1 MDSIATARDFFINQ
15 QGMSPDQADMIV
27 SQGLQAYNQQTQ
39 PQSMMQMASGG
50 IARLGYQMGGS
61 PEGVQTMPMDYGQS
75 LQVPSQQ
82 QPMFTSTGNA
92 TSNPLLN
99 YGQTNIGKAGG
110 TPLTMRSGGIA
121 RLGYQEGGMTMT
133 QFGTSQEEPIFPRLE
148 TLSENLGQAEEKL
161 GTPSNNQFGI
171 SPMTSAF
178 TGQSRPG
185 FQSGGVTM
193 PSQGS
198 ELSQMQGMDQ
208 QQALQTIIQI
218 LIENG
223 IPPEQAQQLALQIIQ
238 IFAQG
243 GEPAVEAFADQLEQ
257 EEAQAMAEGGIAG
270 LYPRQGYFIGG
281 ALKAASKV
289 VGSAVKGVA
298 KAVKSVAKSPIGRA
312 ALTIAAAT
320 FLGPGAFGISGLGL
334 TGAGLG
340 FATAGANLGLQALG
354 GQKLNLLEAGLSGFS
369 AGLSN
374 PTVPASSAAN
384 ITVPGAEVANAYNA
398 AGISNPNLI
407 PPDAGSYAGSVQ
419 KLYDPGMI
427 SSTAQDIAAN
437 QAASNI
443 ATSQGQTLQ
452 QLGQLKQPGFL
463 ESTYDTVKSGI
474 TNLAQ
479 DPMGTI
485 KNLASSAYDYAQE
498 NPIKT
503 AIGVSSLASLGAS
516 LGMPRNEGEDD
527 ESYAKRLAETQGYL
541 TQYGRN
547 LQIRN
552 PYFYQREGA
561 VNPFAPTM
569 AANGG
574 IMGYAKG
581 GSMVPPARQIEGG
594 IIELDARKTGGYI
607 PYGKKERVDDV
618 PAMLA
623 KDEFVFTSRAV
634 KAAGGGSARR
644 GAAKMYALMKQLESK
659 GARA

>member
-61 PEGVQTMPMDYGQS
+61 PMGVEPMPMDYGQS
-75 LQVPSQQ
+75 LQVPPQQ
-82 QPMFTSTGNA
+82 QPSFSSA
-92 TSNPLLN
+92 KSITSNPLAS
-99 YGQTNIGKAGG
+99 YGEPQLGQAGG
-110 TPLTMRSGGIA
+110 TPLMMQGGGIA
-121 RLGYQEGGMTMT
+121 RLGYQT
-133 QFGTSQEEPIFPRLE
+133 
-148 TLSENLGQAEEKL
+148 
-161 GTPSNNQFGI
+161 
-171 SPMTSAF
+171 
-178 TGQSRPG
+178 
-185 FQSGGVTM
+185 GGVTL

-198 ELSQMQGMDQ
+198 EMSQMQGMDQ

-243 GEPAVEAFADQLEQ
+243 GAPAVEAFADQLEQ
-257 EEAQAMAEGGIAG
+257 EEVQAMASGGIAG
-270 LYPRQGYFIGG
+270 YAYRQGYGFGGIGKIFSG
-281 ALKAASKV
+281 AAKAVSGV
-289 VGSAVKGVA
+289 VKGVA

-320 FLGPGAFGISGLGL
+320 FLGPGAFGIQGLGL

-369 AGLSN
+369 AGLSK

-384 ITVPGAEVANAYNA
+384 ITIPGAEVANAYNTV
-398 AGISNPNLI
+398 GVGNPNII
-407 PPDAGSYAGSVQ
+407 PADAGSYAGSVQ

-443 ATSQGQTLQ
+443 ANAQGQTLQ
-452 QLGQLKQPGFL
+452 QLGQLKPPTFL
-463 ESTYDTVKSGI
+463 ESAYDTVKGGI

-485 KNLASSAYDYAQE
+485 KNLASSAYDYAKE
-498 NPIKT
+498 NPITT
-503 AIGVSSLASLGAS
+503 AIGVSSLATLGS
-516 LGMPRNEGEDD
+516 QLGVPRNEGEDD
-527 ESYAKRLAETQGYL
+527 ESYAKRLQETQGYL

-659 GARA
+659 GAKA

>member
-1 MDSIATARDFFINQ
+1 MDSISTARDFFINQ
-15 QGMSPDQADMIV
+15 QGLSPDQADMIV
-27 SQGLQAYNQQTQ
+27 SKGMEAYNQQSQ
-39 PQSMMQMASGG
+39 PQQNMMQMASGG

-61 PEGVQTMPMDYGQS
+61 PMGVGTMPMDYGQS
-75 LQVPSQQ
+75 LQVPQLQQ
-82 QPMFTSTGNA
+82 SMFTPTGSA

-133 QFGTSQEEPIFPRLE
+133 QFGTPQEEPLFPRLE

-185 FQSGGVTM
+185 FQEGGVTL

-198 ELSQMQGMDQ
+198 EMSQLNQMDPA
-208 QQALQTIIQI
+208 QAVEIITKL

-223 IPPEQAQQLALQIIQ
+223 VAPEQAQQLALQIIQ

-243 GEPAVEAFADQLEQ
+243 GEPAVEAFANQLEQ
-257 EEAQAMAEGGIAG
+257 EEVQAMASGGIAG
-270 LYPRQGYFIGG
+270 YGYRQGYFLGGIGRAISG
-281 ALKAASKV
+281 
-289 VGSAVKGVA
+289 AVKGVTKA
-298 KAVKSVAKSPIGRA
+298 VSGVVKGVANAVKSVVKSDIGKLALLAGGAYLMMNPAMLSGLGAGAAGTAAAAETA
-312 ALTIAAAT
+312 ALTQ
-320 FLGPGAFGISGLGL
+320 
-334 TGAGLG
+334 AGLG
-340 FATAGANLGLQALG
+340 GLGATSLTAGTGSLVLPTAASVGAALPTTVGGLTAAGGSLALPAATSITAEALSAGAPSLWETTKAVASDPSFSGIKSLGQQGLSSIANLGSEALDYASKN
-354 GQKLNLLEAGLSGFS
+354 KL
-369 AGLSN
+369 
-374 PTVPASSAAN
+374 
-384 ITVPGAEVANAYNA
+384 
-398 AGISNPNLI
+398 
-407 PPDAGSYAGSVQ
+407 
-419 KLYDPGMI
+419 
-427 SSTAQDIAAN
+427 STAL
-437 QAASNI
+437 
-443 ATSQGQTLQ
+443 TL
-452 QLGQLKQPGFL
+452 
-463 ESTYDTVKSGI
+463 
-474 TNLAQ
+474 TN
-479 DPMGTI
+479 
-485 KNLASSAYDYAQE
+485 
-498 NPIKT
+498 
-503 AIGVSSLASLGAS
+503 LASLGAQ

-527 ESYAKRLAETQGYL
+527 MSYEKRLKEAQGYV

-552 PYFYQREGA
+552 PEFYAREGA

-574 IMGYAKG
+574 IMGYRKG

-594 IIELDARKTGGYI
+594 IIELDARKSGGYI

-634 KAAGGGSARR
+634 KAAGGGSAKR
-644 GAAKMYALMKQLESK
+644 GAARMYALMKQLESK
-659 GARA
+659 GAKA

>member
-1 MDSIATARDFFINQ
+1 MDSISTARDFFINQ
-15 QGMSPDQADMIV
+15 QGLSPDQADMIV
-27 SQGLQAYNQQTQ
+27 SKGMEAYNQQSQ
-39 PQSMMQMASGG
+39 PQPQQNMMQMASGG

-61 PEGVQTMPMDYGQS
+61 PMGVEAMPMDTGQS
-75 LQVPSQQ
+75 LQVPQQ
-82 QPMFTSTGNA
+82 MPTNFSSAQSITM
-92 TSNPLLN
+92 NPLLN
-99 YGQTNIGKAGG
+99 YGQPQIGQAGG
-110 TPLTMRSGGIA
+110 TPLSMNRGGIA
-121 RLGYQEGGMTMT
+121 RLGYQT
-133 QFGTSQEEPIFPRLE
+133 
-148 TLSENLGQAEEKL
+148 
-161 GTPSNNQFGI
+161 
-171 SPMTSAF
+171 
-178 TGQSRPG
+178 
-185 FQSGGVTM
+185 GGVTL

-198 ELSQMQGMDQ
+198 EMSQMQGMDG

-223 IPPEQAQQLALQIIQ
+223 IPPEQAQQLALQILQ

-243 GEPAVEAFADQLEQ
+243 GEPALEEFANQLEQ
-257 EEAQAMAEGGIAG
+257 QEAQAMASGGIAG
-270 LYPRQGYFIGG
+270 YAYRQGYGFGGIGKIFSG
-281 ALKAASKV
+281 AAKAVSGV
-289 VGSAVKGVA
+289 VKGVA
-298 KAVKSVAKSPIGRA
+298 SAVKSVAKSPIGRA

-320 FLGPGAFGISGLGL
+320 FLGPGAFGFSGLGL

-374 PTVPASSAAN
+374 PTVPASSATN

-443 ATSQGQTLQ
+443 ANAQGQTLQ
-452 QLGQLKQPGFL
+452 QLGQLKPPTFL
-463 ESTYDTVKSGI
+463 ESAYDTVKGGI

-485 KNLASSAYDYAQE
+485 KNLASSAYDYAKE
-498 NPIKT
+498 NPITT
-503 AIGVSSLASLGAS
+503 AIGVSSLATLGS
-516 LGMPRNEGEDD
+516 QLGVPRNEGEDD
-527 ESYAKRLAETQGYL
+527 ESYAKRLQETQGYL

-547 LQIRN
+547 LKITN

-574 IMGYAKG
+574 IMGYRKG

-594 IIELDARKTGGYI
+594 VIELDARKTGGYI

-634 KAAGGGSARR
+634 KAAGGGSARQ
-644 GAAKMYALMKQLESK
+644 GAKKMYALMKQLESK

>member
-1 MDSIATARDFFINQ
+1 MDSISTARDFFINQ
-15 QGMSPDQADMIV
+15 QGLSPDQADMIV
-27 SQGLQAYNQQTQ
+27 SKGMEAYNQQSQ
-39 PQSMMQMASGG
+39 PQQNMMQMASGG

-61 PEGVQTMPMDYGQS
+61 PMGVEAMPMDTGQS
-75 LQVPSQQ
+75 LQVPQQ
-82 QPMFTSTGNA
+82 MPTNFSSAQSITM
-92 TSNPLLN
+92 NPLLN
-99 YGQTNIGKAGG
+99 YGQPQLGQAGG
-110 TPLTMRSGGIA
+110 TPLMMRGGGIA
-121 RLGYQEGGMTMT
+121 RLGYQT
-133 QFGTSQEEPIFPRLE
+133 
-148 TLSENLGQAEEKL
+148 
-161 GTPSNNQFGI
+161 
-171 SPMTSAF
+171 
-178 TGQSRPG
+178 
-185 FQSGGVTM
+185 GGVTL

-198 ELSQMQGMDQ
+198 EMSQMQGMDG

-223 IPPEQAQQLALQIIQ
+223 IPPEQAQQLALQILQ

-243 GEPAVEAFADQLEQ
+243 GEPALEEFANQLEQ
-257 EEAQAMAEGGIAG
+257 QEAQAMASGGIAG
-270 LYPRQGYFIGG
+270 YAYRQGYGFGGIGKIFSG
-281 ALKAASKV
+281 AAKAVSGV
-289 VGSAVKGVA
+289 VKGVA

-320 FLGPGAFGISGLGL
+320 FLGPGAFGFSGLGL

-384 ITVPGAEVANAYNA
+384 ITVPGAEVANAYNTV
-398 AGISNPNLI
+398 GVGNPNII
-407 PPDAGSYAGSVQ
+407 PADAGSYAGSVQ

-443 ATSQGQTLQ
+443 ANAQGQTLQ
-452 QLGQLKQPGFL
+452 QLGQLKPPTFL
-463 ESTYDTVKSGI
+463 ESAYDTVKGGI

-485 KNLASSAYDYAQE
+485 KNLASSAYDYAKE
-498 NPIKT
+498 NPITT
-503 AIGVSSLASLGAS
+503 AIGVSSLATLGS
-516 LGMPRNEGEDD
+516 QLGIPRNEGEDD
-527 ESYAKRLAETQGYL
+527 ESYAKRLQETQGYL

-547 LQIRN
+547 LKITN

-574 IMGYAKG
+574 IMGYRKG

-594 IIELDARKTGGYI
+594 VIELDARKTGGYI

-634 KAAGGGSARR
+634 KAAGGGSAKR
-644 GAAKMYALMKQLESK
+644 GAEKMYALMKQLESK

>member
-39 PQSMMQMASGG
+39 PRSMMQMASGG

-61 PEGVQTMPMDYGQS
+61 PMGVEPMPMDYGQS
-75 LQVPSQQ
+75 LQVPPQQ
-82 QPMFTSTGNA
+82 QPSFSSA
-92 TSNPLLN
+92 KSITSNPLAS
-99 YGQTNIGKAGG
+99 YGEPQLGQAGG
-110 TPLTMRSGGIA
+110 TPLMMQGGGIA
-121 RLGYQEGGMTMT
+121 RLGYQT
-133 QFGTSQEEPIFPRLE
+133 
-148 TLSENLGQAEEKL
+148 
-161 GTPSNNQFGI
+161 
-171 SPMTSAF
+171 
-178 TGQSRPG
+178 
-185 FQSGGVTM
+185 GGVTL

-198 ELSQMQGMDQ
+198 EMSQMQGMDQ

-243 GEPAVEAFADQLEQ
+243 GAPAVEAFADQLEQ
-257 EEAQAMAEGGIAG
+257 EEVQAMASGGIAG
-270 LYPRQGYFIGG
+270 YAYRQGYGFGGIGKIFKG
-281 ALKAASKV
+281 AAKAVSGV
-289 VGSAVKGVA
+289 VKGVA

-443 ATSQGQTLQ
+443 ANAQGQTLQ
-452 QLGQLKQPGFL
+452 QLGQLKPPTFL
-463 ESTYDTVKSGI
+463 ESAYDTVKGGI

-485 KNLASSAYDYAQE
+485 KNLASSAYDYAKE
-498 NPIKT
+498 NPITT
-503 AIGVSSLASLGAS
+503 AIGVSSLATLGS
-516 LGMPRNEGEDD
+516 QLGVPRNEGEDD
-527 ESYAKRLAETQGYL
+527 ESYAKRLQETQGYL

>member
-1 MDSIATARDFFINQ
+1 MDSISKARDFFINQ
-15 QGMSPDQADMIV
+15 QGLSPDQADMIV
-27 SQGLQAYNQQTQ
+27 GQGLQAYNQQAQ
-39 PQSMMQMASGG
+39 PQSMMQMAGGG
-50 IARLGYQMGGS
+50 IARLGYQMGGLS
-61 PEGVQTMPMDYGQS
+61 AMPMDTGAP
-75 LQVPSQQ
+75 LQVPQQQ
-82 QPMFTSTGNA
+82 QPSFSSAKSITM
-92 TSNPLLN
+92 NPLLN
-99 YGQTNIGKAGG
+99 YGQPQLGQAGG
-110 TPLTMRSGGIA
+110 TPLMMQGGGIA
-121 RLGYQEGGMTMT
+121 RLGYE
-133 QFGTSQEEPIFPRLE
+133 
-148 TLSENLGQAEEKL
+148 
-161 GTPSNNQFGI
+161 
-171 SPMTSAF
+171 
-178 TGQSRPG
+178 
-185 FQSGGVTM
+185 SGGITM

-198 ELSQMQGMDQ
+198 EMSQMQGMDQ

-223 IPPEQAQQLALQIIQ
+223 VPPEQAQQLALQIIQ

-243 GEPAVEAFADQLEQ
+243 GAPAVEAFADQLEQ
-257 EEAQAMAEGGIAG
+257 EEVQAMASGGIAG
-270 LYPRQGYFIGG
+270 YAYRQGYGWGGIGKIFSG
-281 ALKAASKV
+281 AAKAVSGV
-289 VGSAVKGVA
+289 VKGVA

-374 PTVPASSAAN
+374 PTVPASSATN
-384 ITVPGAEVANAYNA
+384 ITIPGAEVANAYNTV
-398 AGISNPNLI
+398 GLGNPNII
-407 PPDAGSYAGSVQ
+407 PADVGSYAGSVQ
-419 KLYDPGMI
+419 NIYDPGMI
-427 SSTAQDIAAN
+427 SSTAQNIASN

-443 ATSQGQTLQ
+443 ASAQGQTLQ
-452 QLGQLKQPGFL
+452 QLGQLKSPTFL
-463 ESTYDTVKSGI
+463 ESAYDTVKGGI
-474 TNLAQ
+474 TNLTQ

-485 KNLASSAYDYAQE
+485 KNLASSAYDYAKE
-498 NPIKT
+498 NPITT
-503 AIGVSSLASLGAS
+503 AIGVSSLATLGS
-516 LGMPRNEGEDD
+516 QLGVPRNEGEDD

-552 PYFYQREGA
+552 PEFYAREGA

-634 KAAGGGSARR
+634 KAAGGGSARK
-644 GAAKMYALMKQLESK
+644 GAEKMYALMKQLE

>member
-1 MDSIATARDFFINQ
+1 MDSISTARDFFINQ
-15 QGMSPDQADMIV
+15 QGLSPDQADMIV
-27 SQGLQAYNQQTQ
+27 SKGMEAYNQQSRPQ
-39 PQSMMQMASGG
+39 PQQNMMQMASGG

-61 PEGVQTMPMDYGQS
+61 PMGVGAMPMDTGQS
-75 LQVPSQQ
+75 LQVPQQ
-82 QPMFTSTGNA
+82 MPTNFSSAQSI

-99 YGQTNIGKAGG
+99 YGQPQIGQAGG
-110 TPLTMRSGGIA
+110 TPLSMNRGGIA
-121 RLGYQEGGMTMT
+121 RLGYE
-133 QFGTSQEEPIFPRLE
+133 
-148 TLSENLGQAEEKL
+148 
-161 GTPSNNQFGI
+161 
-171 SPMTSAF
+171 
-178 TGQSRPG
+178 
-185 FQSGGVTM
+185 SGGVTL

-198 ELSQMQGMDQ
+198 EMSQMEGMDQ

-243 GEPAVEAFADQLEQ
+243 GVPAVEAFADQLEQ
-257 EEAQAMAEGGIAG
+257 EEVQAMAGGGIAG
-270 LYPRQGYFIGG
+270 LYPRQGYFVGKIV
-281 ALKAASKV
+281 KAVSGV
-289 VGSAVKGVA
+289 VKGVA

-312 ALTIAAAT
+312 ALTIGAAM
-320 FLGPGAFGISGLGL
+320 FLGPGALGFSGLGL

-374 PTVPASSAAN
+374 PTVPASSATN
-384 ITVPGAEVANAYNA
+384 ITTSGVNA
-398 AGISNPNLI
+398 AGNALNTAGVGNPTYYNPEI
-407 PPDAGSYAGSVQ
+407 GTTFAGAGPSTVPVNTGIANAATYNPEIGTTFAGPEASLSDKVMSYANKGIDTLKS
-419 KLYDPGMI
+419 
-427 SSTAQDIAAN
+427 AA
-437 QAASNI
+437 
-443 ATSQGQTLQ
+443 T
-452 QLGQLKQPGFL
+452 
-463 ESTYDTVKSGI
+463 
-474 TNLAQ
+474 
-479 DPMGTI
+479 
-485 KNLASSAYDYAQE
+485 SAYDYAKKE
-498 NPIKT
+498 PINT
-503 AIGVSSLASLGAS
+503 AIGLSSLASLGAS

-527 ESYAKRLAETQGYL
+527 EAYAKRLQEAQGYI

-552 PYFYQREGA
+552 PEFYAREGA

-574 IMGYAKG
+574 IMGYKKG

-594 IIELDARKTGGYI
+594 VIELDARKTGGYI

-634 KAAGGGSARR
+634 KAAGGGSAQR
-644 GAAKMYALMKQLESK
+644 GAEKMYALMKQLESK

>member
-1 MDSIATARDFFINQ
+1 MDSISTARDFFINQ
-15 QGMSPDQADMIV
+15 QGLSPDQADMLV
-27 SQGLQAYNQQTQ
+27 SKGMEAYNQQSQ
-39 PQSMMQMASGG
+39 PQSMMKMASGG

-61 PEGVQTMPMDYGQS
+61 PMGVGSMPMDYGAS

-92 TSNPLLN
+92 TSSPLLN

-133 QFGTSQEEPIFPRLE
+133 QFGTPQEEPIFPRLE

-185 FQSGGVTM
+185 FQEGGVTL

-198 ELSQMQGMDQ
+198 EMSQLGQMDPA
-208 QQALQTIIQI
+208 QAVEVITKL

-223 IPPEQAQQLALQIIQ
+223 VSPEQAQQLALQIIQ

-243 GEPAVEAFADQLEQ
+243 GEPAVEEFANQLEQ
-257 EEAQAMAEGGIAG
+257 QEQVEAMAAGGIAG
-270 LYPRQGYFIGG
+270 YGYRQGYFLGGIG
-281 ALKAASKV
+281 KA
-289 VGSAVKGVA
+289 VGSVFKGAAKAVSGVVKGVA
-298 KAVKSVAKSPIGRA
+298 NAVKSVVKSDIGKLALLAGGAYLMMNPAMLSGIGAGAAGTAAAAETA
-312 ALTIAAAT
+312 AL
-320 FLGPGAFGISGLGL
+320 SQ
-334 TGAGLG
+334 AGLG
-340 FATAGANLGLQALG
+340 GLGASAIAPEVASLGALQAGTGVASLAPGVATTVTGAATTTPGFFGSIGQGISDFAANPIAKLG
-354 GQKLNLLEAGLSGFS
+354 QYGSQALDYASKNKLNTGL
-369 AGLSN
+369 AI
-374 PTVPASSAAN
+374 AN
-384 ITVPGAEVANAYNA
+384 
-398 AGISNPNLI
+398 
-407 PPDAGSYAGSVQ
+407 
-419 KLYDPGMI
+419 
-427 SSTAQDIAAN
+427 
-437 QAASNI
+437 
-443 ATSQGQTLQ
+443 
-452 QLGQLKQPGFL
+452 
-463 ESTYDTVKSGI
+463 
-474 TNLAQ
+474 
-479 DPMGTI
+479 
-485 KNLASSAYDYAQE
+485 
-498 NPIKT
+498 
-503 AIGVSSLASLGAS
+503 LASLGAQ

-527 ESYAKRLAETQGYL
+527 MSYEKRLQEAQGYL
-541 TQYGRN
+541 TNYGRN
-547 LQIRN
+547 LKITN

-594 IIELDARKTGGYI
+594 VIELDARKTGGYI

-634 KAAGGGSARR
+634 KAAGGGSAKR
-644 GAAKMYALMKQLESK
+644 GAEKMYALMKQLESK